1 MTPQHNPYKF
11 PLWAYLKQPV
21 FSSQYKIKLNPK
33 VFWRCYRLEHL
44 ERCWFKVYKPEEH
57 YNS

>member
-1 MTPQHNPYKF
+1 MTPRHDPLKF

-21 FSSQYKIKLNPK
+21 FSSHYKTKLNPW
-33 VFWRCYRLEHL
+33 VFWHIYRLDHL
-44 ERCWFKVYKPEEH
+44 ERCWTKVYKPEEH